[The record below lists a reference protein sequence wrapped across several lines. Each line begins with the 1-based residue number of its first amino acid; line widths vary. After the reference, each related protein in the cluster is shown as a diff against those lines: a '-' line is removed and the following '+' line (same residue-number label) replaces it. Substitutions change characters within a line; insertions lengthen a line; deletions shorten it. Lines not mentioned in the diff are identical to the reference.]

1 MLPSERIEDIYLE
14 PAETLWDVPRRD
26 RRAYARSRLVGIR
39 LHRQHRQAKRGNARL
54 VRPGGRFVPDRRY
67 RHLAERFALRK
78 GSTVRAPRA
87 LFASAL
93 ARSLFASRELSSL
106 YRTVVASRFPQ
117 NATVTPKSGSRPL

>member
-1 MLPSERIEDIYLE
+1 LSVSDYTDNTDKRS
-14 PAETLWDVPRRD
+14 AETPDWCGLEGV
-26 RRAYARSRLVGIR
+26 S
-39 LHRQHRQAKRGNARL
+39 
-54 VRPGGRFVPDRRY
+54 FPDRRY

-93 ARSLFASRELSSL
+93 ARSLFVSRELSSF

-117 NATVTPKSGSRPL
+117 NATCAGSGHNSSFRPKRTTRMG